1 MALGLAFVSC
11 AERCRGVGQHRIA
24 RVVRVADIRRRRSRW
39 QRRTIPQMDVNK
51 TRIEANAAK
60 SVLAVERATSV
71 ARDVLKE
78 HVGNER

>member
-1 MALGLAFVSC
+1 
-11 AERCRGVGQHRIA
+11 
-24 RVVRVADIRRRRSRW
+24 
-39 QRRTIPQMDVNK
+39 MDVNK